1 MKIITIYIIY
11 LVSYNLYY
19 IVCYIYKLIY
29 LYIPIN
35 TFPCIIVFNDTNN

>member
-19 IVCYIYKLIY
+19 IETY

-35 TFPCIIVFNDTNN
+35 TFQCIVVFNDTNN

>member
-19 IVCYIYKLIY
+19 IETYLFIYSYKYIYMYYSI
-29 LYIPIN
+29 
-35 TFPCIIVFNDTNN
+35 

>member
-19 IVCYIYKLIY
+19 IETYLFIY
-29 LYIPIN
+29 PIN

>member
-19 IVCYIYKLIY
+19 IETYLFIYSYKYISKQITNPVY
-29 LYIPIN
+29 L
-35 TFPCIIVFNDTNN
+35 T

>member
-19 IVCYIYKLIY
+19 IETYLFIYSYKYISMYYSI
-29 LYIPIN
+29 
-35 TFPCIIVFNDTNN
+35 